1 MSLIELQRGL
11 RDRILSDRAP
21 FADHVAARHGAP
33 AETRLDVYH
42 HAYRAQLVA
51 CLRDSF
57 EKTHAWLGDQ
67 AFDDAARAHI
77 EAHPPS
83 SWTLGDYGPD
93 FPDTLKALYPDDP
106 EVAELAWLDWSLR
119 RAFDG
124 QDAEPISQEALAAID
139 WDAAVL
145 ALPPTLVVGEVTT
158 NCALIWGAIAEDQTP
173 PPAERLPAP
182 AAIRVWRLELSPRYR
197 TIEAPER
204 KAIAMVT
211 AGAPFGQVCAM
222 LSEGLDEAAAAQ
234 SLGALLATWLQD
246 GLICG
251 VVGG

>member
-1 MSLIELQRGL
+1 MSLLALQRGL
-11 RDRILSDRAP
+11 RDRILSDEAA
-21 FADHVAARHGAP
+21 FATQVSARHGAS

-51 CLRDSF
+51 CLRDTF

-77 EAHPPS
+77 EAHPPF

-93 FPDTLKALYPDDP
+93 FPETLKALYPDDP

-124 QDAEPISQEALAAID
+124 PDAQPMGQDALAAID

-145 ALPPTLVVGEVTT
+145 VLPPTLVVGEVVT
-158 NCALIWGAIAEDQTP
+158 NCAAIWGAMAEDQTP
-173 PPAERLPAP
+173 PAAERLAAP

-197 TIEAPER
+197 TIEAAER
-204 KAIAMVT
+204 QALALVAAKV
-211 AGAPFGQVCAM
+211 PFGQVCAR

-234 SLGALLATWLQD
+234 AIGALLGAWLQD

-251 VVGG
+251 VA